1 MRMTFKA
8 TFLLAGAMMALVGF
22 ASTARADS
30 VHALRFFE
38 DLDEHR
44 LSRMISI
51 DFGEL
56 SHLGYFRKEHTDN
69 GKHLGFFRG
78 NGKPISFSGGRTGEE
93 MEAIVAGLGQNPL
106 PGSLSVNN
114 GSSVTPNP
122 EPTTML
128 LLASGLAG
136 VAVKF
141 RRRRR
146 N

>member
-8 TFLLAGAMMALVGF
+8 TFLVAGAMMALVGF

-56 SHLGYFRKEHTDN
+56 SHIGYFRKEHTDN

-93 MEAIVAGLGQNPL
+93 VEAIVVGLGQNAL
-106 PGSLSVNN
+106 PGSLNN
-114 GSSVTPNP
+114 RSSVTSNP

-136 VAVKF
+136 VALKF

>member
-8 TFLLAGAMMALVGF
+8 TVIVAGAVLALVGF
-22 ASTARADS
+22 ANTARADS
-30 VHALRFFE
+30 VQALRFFE

-44 LSRMISI
+44 VSRMISI

-56 SHLGYFRKEHTDN
+56 SHLGYFRNEHTDN

-78 NGKPISFSGGRTGEE
+78 NGKPVSFSGGRTDEE
-93 MEAIVAGLGQNPL
+93 VQAIVVGLGQNAL

-114 GSSVTPNP
+114 GSVSPNP

-128 LLASGLAG
+128 LLGSGLAA
-136 VAVKF
+136 VALKF